1 MKILHLSNIAG
12 RLGGGVSQVVH
23 ALLRN
28 QHRFGCDP
36 TLFFI
41 GKKEQETEISKS
53 ENIDISHLNALPL
66 RSFIKPSTFTNFIS
80 ETKDYKVI
88 HQHGVFMPTSLFS
101 FFLHKKKKIIVSPH
115 GYLEPEKMKVS
126 FLKKKIVLFL
136 LERNNLKSCHCLIAC
151 SYQEAK
157 FLRDFGL
164 TQPIAILPNGISDNL
179 LTNEACKDHNN
190 LLFRNK
196 YGIAKDTKIL
206 LFLSRI
212 HPFKGL
218 DLLLRSIHKIKNQFV
233 DKNWVFVI
241 AGIDELNHE
250 NDLKLLVE
258 ELKLSKI
265 VKFIGPQY
273 AEDKI
278 QVFDV
283 ASSFILPSKGENF
296 GIAVIEALAR
306 GVPVITTKNTPWKEL
321 ETSKCGWWV
330 DRTEEG
336 FINAFTDLFSSTTE
350 ELENMGVNGINL
362 VKNKYTWSNIANQ
375 SSNIYTWVTNN
386 FDDFYKKGF
395 DLFD

>member
-12 RLGGGVSQVVH
+12 RLGGGVSEVVH
-23 ALLRN
+23 SLLLN
-28 QHRFGCDP
+28 QHQFGCDP
-36 TLFFI
+36 VLFFI
-41 GKKEQETEISKS
+41 GKKDQETEISKT

-66 RSFIKPSTFTNFIS
+66 SSFMKPAAFRNFINAS
-80 ETKDYKVI
+80 NDYEVI
-88 HQHGVFMPTSLFS
+88 HQHGVFMPISLFS
-101 FFLHKKKKIIVSPH
+101 LFLHKRKKIIVSPH

-136 LERNNLKSCHCLIAC
+136 FERNNLKSCHCLVAC
-151 SYQEAK
+151 SNQEAR

-164 TQPIAILPNGISDNL
+164 TQPIAILPNGVSDKML
-179 LTNEACKDHNN
+179 KNEAYKDDGN

-218 DLLLRSIHKIKNQFV
+218 DLLLRSIHKIKDQFT

-250 NDLKLLVE
+250 NDLKHLVDK
-258 ELKLSKI
+258 LKLSKI

-278 QVFDV
+278 QVFD
-283 ASSFILPSKGENF
+283 AANSFILPSKGENF

-306 GVPVITTKNTPWKEL
+306 GVPVIATKNTPWKEL
-321 ETSKCGWWV
+321 EASKCGWWV

-375 SSNIYTWVTNN
+375 SSNIYKWVTNN